1 MGILKGQSP
10 FKPSGGRNSLGIVTW
25 RAKTDNTGR
34 EKAAC
39 FIWLSFSSE
48 KTGFA
53 GRAAEKYSP
62 TRPTGGEAPKATA
75 LRLTAPVAQLKNRE

>member
-1 MGILKGQSP
+1 
-10 FKPSGGRNSLGIVTW
+10 
-25 RAKTDNTGR
+25 
-34 EKAAC
+34 
-39 FIWLSFSSE
+39 LSFSSE

-75 LRLTAPVAQLKNRE
+75 LRLTAPVAQLKKRE